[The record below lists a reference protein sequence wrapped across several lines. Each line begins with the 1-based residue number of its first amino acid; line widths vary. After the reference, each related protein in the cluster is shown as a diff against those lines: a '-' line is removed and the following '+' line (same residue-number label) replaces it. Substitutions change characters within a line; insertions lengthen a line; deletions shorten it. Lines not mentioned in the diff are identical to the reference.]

1 MHQAI
6 AEISSN
12 NKNLYSLHIPRA
24 SLNSSSSSGAS
35 SISRSREFS
44 PNLIHQ
50 KRHGRHTDDIGK
62 AEIESEWD
70 EQSNANT
77 FSEED
82 GKKPSA
88 RQKGSQKYFVHKVRK
103 ANLTATQS
111 SSSSSSASNQSN
123 HSVNSLLLSVK
134 NLENFNSLSTDNVVN
149 SNKIYNTSDNLYRKQ
164 MLENIKNILAIDSAE
179 SKNNKKKKEPDQIST
194 SSTATNTNF
203 TGKYVFDS
211 LLLKWISG
219 VDACQLWNQPS
230 SPTLFLE

>member
-6 AEISSN
+6 GEISSSN

-44 PNLIHQ
+44 PNFIHQ
-50 KRHGRHTDDIGK
+50 KRHGRHTVDDICRV
-62 AEIESEWD
+62 ESEWED

-82 GKKPSA
+82 GKKPSTH
-88 RQKGSQKYFVHKVRK
+88 QKGSQKYFVHKVRK

-123 HSVNSLLLSVK
+123 HVRL
-134 NLENFNSLSTDNVVN
+134 
-149 SNKIYNTSDNLYRKQ
+149 I
-164 MLENIKNILAIDSAE
+164 
-179 SKNNKKKKEPDQIST
+179 NNALHDMQQISPFT
-194 SSTATNTNF
+194 SSILERKFTA
-203 TGKYVFDS
+203 
-211 LLLKWISG
+211 
-219 VDACQLWNQPS
+219 AECQKFRKL
-230 SPTLFLE
+230 

>member
-6 AEISSN
+6 AEINSS
-12 NKNLYSLHIPRA
+12 NKNLYSLHIPRVK

-50 KRHGRHTDDIGK
+50 KRHARHTDDICK

-82 GKKPSA
+82 GKKPSTH
-88 RQKGSQKYFVHKVRK
+88 QKGSQKYFVHKVRK

-123 HSVNSLLLSVK
+123 HVRL
-134 NLENFNSLSTDNVVN
+134 
-149 SNKIYNTSDNLYRKQ
+149 I
-164 MLENIKNILAIDSAE
+164 NIE
-179 SKNNKKKKEPDQIST
+179 
-194 SSTATNTNF
+194 
-203 TGKYVFDS
+203 
-211 LLLKWISG
+211 
-219 VDACQLWNQPS
+219 
-230 SPTLFLE
+230 